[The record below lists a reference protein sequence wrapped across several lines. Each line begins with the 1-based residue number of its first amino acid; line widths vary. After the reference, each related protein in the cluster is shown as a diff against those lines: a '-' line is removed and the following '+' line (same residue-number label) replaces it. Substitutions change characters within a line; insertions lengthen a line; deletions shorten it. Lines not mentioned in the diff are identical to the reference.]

1 MVITRK
7 GALLRDM
14 FEHIYRL
21 KGKKEIDVLEEVF
34 NSSVLWMQEG

>member
-1 MVITRK
+1 MFISRE
-7 GALLRDM
+7 GALLREM

-34 NSSVLWMQEG
+34 NSNILWMQEG